1 MSELR
6 FKYNLP
12 SNNSSFQFLSAMSF
26 LKIVFTDFM
35 LNWDKEMALFHF
47 YKDVMC
53 SVIAQ
58 YLPTWGVVIQLCYDM
73 ANDRDADLCQQWE
86 RK

>member
-1 MSELR
+1 
-6 FKYNLP
+6 
-12 SNNSSFQFLSAMSF
+12 MSF

-35 LNWDKEMALFHF
+35 LNWDKEVALFHF
-47 YKDVMC
+47 YNDVMC

-58 YLPTWGVVIQLCYDM
+58 YLPTSGVVIQLCYDM

>member
-1 MSELR
+1 MSEHQ

-47 YKDVMC
+47 YNDVMC

-58 YLPTWGVVIQLCYDM
+58 CLPT
-73 ANDRDADLCQQWE
+73 
-86 RK
+86 